1 MNEKTHR
8 GIVVVGAGIAGLAC
22 AHRLASWGH
31 EVEVLE
37 AEADAG
43 GRMRSER
50 HGDFVVDRGA
60 QFIASGYRNLHALA
74 AEVGLAERVRPL
86 ARAENAMLRGGRLH
100 PGDYDTPLAFLRS
113 GLLSWRAKLRLP
125 ALLFDVW
132 RHRRLLDPM
141 RPERAAS
148 LDRDDLAAYLRRRIG
163 EEAADFLVA
172 PALSAT
178 FDSDPEDLSGVFGL
192 LALRFVL
199 DGFRLQGFEGGT
211 GALTARLAER
221 LPVRTGCRVQA
232 VQPDGEGVRVRY
244 RGPEGEVEQRA
255 AAAVVAVPG
264 TRVASLCPDL
274 HAGERAF
281 FERVRYVR
289 GIIVHVMLERPPP
302 TLPYYGVAFPRPE
315 GLDLYG
321 LAVDHHKPGAAPPG
335 RGLVN
340 AALTVS
346 AARRVWD
353 APDAEVVALVLDNL
367 ARTPI
372 GRLQP
377 TATAVHRWD
386 PMLPQFDAGYTRR
399 LAAFLARA
407 QRSPRI
413 AFAGDYLVGPYT
425 EAALVSGLRAA
436 DAIAREAFAA

>member
-8 GIVVVGAGIAGLAC
+8 GIVVVGGGIAGLAC

-74 AEVGLAERVRPL
+74 GEVGLAERVRPL

-125 ALLFDVW
+125 ALVFDVW
-132 RHRRLLDPM
+132 RHRKQLDPM
-141 RPERAAS
+141 QPERAAD
-148 LDRDDLAAYLRRRIG
+148 LDRDDLAGYLHRRIG
-163 EEAADFLVA
+163 AEAADYLVA

-199 DGFRLQGFEGGT
+199 GGFRLQAFQGGG
-211 GALTARLAER
+211 GALTAHLAER
-221 LPVRTGCRVQA
+221 LPVRTGCRVSS
-232 VQPDGEGVRVRY
+232 VEPDGEGVRVRFS
-244 RGPEGEVEQRA
+244 GPDGDAERRA

-264 TRVASLCPDL
+264 TRVASVCPALLPD
-274 HAGERAF
+274 ERAF

-289 GIIVHVMLERPPP
+289 GIIVHLMLERPPP

-335 RGLVN
+335 AGLIN
-340 AALTVS
+340 AALTAKA
-346 AARRVWD
+346 AARAWD
-353 APDAEVVALVLDNL
+353 ASDAELAELVLDNL

-372 GRLQP
+372 GCLEP
-377 TATAVHRWD
+377 TGAVVHRWD

-399 LAAFLARA
+399 LADFLGRA
-407 QRSPRI
+407 PRSPRI
-413 AFAGDYLVGPYT
+413 QFAGDYLIGPYT

-436 DAIAREAFAA
+436 DAALREVPTA